1 MAAHQVR
8 NNKTSIMFTL
18 SVAFLFF
25 SASSF
30 ELLNTLV
37 LKGFDKI
44 IGADIYVFA
53 AVEMMLNEGELSAYL
68 QSRQDSDESLVEGYA
83 YSTVDLSYAL
93 TIASGYYL
101 CYVPIYDASNFAP
114 TYYIWTRLYGLPKNY
129 FEVVKSEYYVPKET

>member
-1 MAAHQVR
+1 
-8 NNKTSIMFTL
+8 MFTL

-53 AVEMMLNEGELSAYL
+53 AVEMILNEGELSTYL
-68 QSRQDSDESLVEGYA
+68 QSQQDSDERLVEGYA

-93 TIASGYYL
+93 KLASDWNYL
-101 CYVPIYDASNFAP
+101 FVHIYDASNFAP
-114 TYYIWTRLYGLPKNY
+114 TYYVATRMYGLPQNY
-129 FEVVKSEYYVPKET
+129 F